1 MDRSEPL
8 LYDPL
13 FASPPDTVISDTPG
27 RGFFGKAA
35 VKKALFILVLLV
47 FVGGA
52 IAVSFSSLSQD
63 RLEYAETTGGA
74 MLSAFRA
81 GPDDAV
87 LIVDTAGEDAG
98 ALAGQPVTAV
108 RQFAVCGNEVTAFI
122 LIGKHTVELP
132 NTAFYDCAALAAVL
146 VDPENP
152 ALASVD
158 GVLYRKKNG
167 RLTELVLYPAQNGL
181 YRALLALGEQS
192 RNIAVLAEENGA
204 EFRASALADGVALE
218 AISVPGRIRENLTL
232 HTGGGRETRISFEG
246 FSGGDELLSQAE
258 ELIGGD
264 LSGVFV
270 TFTGR
275 LPAGVRRE
283 TALGF
288 LRRLQARGARIAAD
302 SRSLRAE
309 DLTSLRPYLIKPN
322 AEEVSAYV
330 GRPVRTPEAAAR
342 AAARFHAAGIEKAVV
357 SLGADGAVL
366 AGDEGLFR
374 SVVPAI
380 CAVSTVGAG
389 DSSIAAFLW
398 AKERGLSDEEAL
410 RRMAA
415 FGTAACLT
423 PGTEPPRPEDA
434 RRIEKEIRSER
445 IALPETTV

>member
-13 FASPPDTVISDTPG
+13 FASPPDTVIRDTPG

-87 LIVDTAGEDAG
+87 LAIDTAGEDAG

-158 GVLYRKKNG
+158 GVLYRKENG
-167 RLTELVLYPAQNGL
+167 RLTELVLYPRKNAL
-181 YRALLALGEQS
+181 YRAALSLGWP
-192 RNIAVLAEENGA
+192 APAEETAAAAFAARLAAWEKETGVWETVRRGEDVA
-204 EFRASALADGVALE
+204 ETDS
-218 AISVPGRIRENLTL
+218 
-232 HTGGGRETRISFEG
+232 
-246 FSGGDELLSQAE
+246 
-258 ELIGGD
+258 
-264 LSGVFV
+264 
-270 TFTGR
+270 
-275 LPAGVRRE
+275 LPA
-283 TALGF
+283 
-288 LRRLQARGARIAAD
+288 
-302 SRSLRAE
+302 
-309 DLTSLRPYLIKPN
+309 
-322 AEEVSAYV
+322 
-330 GRPVRTPEAAAR
+330 PEAAAVADALR
-342 AAARFHAAGIEKAVV
+342 YEIPEGVTRVGEMAFAECPGVYAVSFPATV
-357 SLGADGAVL
+357 TEIGQMAFFKCGSLREAPLTDTVAVL
-366 AGDEGLFR
+366 GPDAFSYCVKFTSVFIPAGVTEIGHHAFYGCKGVGSVYVAKSEADAPLLGQDWVPKSRRLFEHNVP
-374 SVVPAI
+374 VVF
-380 CAVSTVGAG
+380 GA
-389 DSSIAAFLW
+389 
-398 AKERGLSDEEAL
+398 ERG
-410 RRMAA
+410 
-415 FGTAACLT
+415 
-423 PGTEPPRPEDA
+423 DA
-434 RRIEKEIRSER
+434 S
-445 IALPETTV
+445 